1 MNADRA
7 QNMSEVEN
15 LTKRIR
21 TSTEKGKAFRIKF
34 KSQSCNTVKN
44 RIRRVQNRIEAL
56 MDDVDNVHT
65 VQRNMETFNRTLAE
79 FQSCYIEWSILLD
92 GEDKVLAME

>member
-15 LTKRIR
+15 LTMRIR
-21 TSTEKGKAFRIKF
+21 TSTEKGKAFRIKL
-34 KSQSCNTVKN
+34 KPQNCNMVKN
-44 RIRRVQNRIEAL
+44 KLRRVQNRIEAL

-65 VQRNMETFNRTLAE
+65 VQRDTETFNQTLAK
-79 FQSCYIEWSILLD
+79 FQSYYIEWSAI
-92 GEDKVLAME
+92 GRRK